1 MSLRSRLNLI
11 IAIICCV
18 SLVIGSVLAIINAKE
33 SVIDEVSSSLSLVHK
48 LLGDT
53 ASEAQL
59 KSIQNIRHLQVSTVE
74 SPVNGNT
81 LKYSVEGVPDL
92 FVQFVRPNMQTF
104 SLSIDV
110 SGQQKRLNIV
120 ADPSDEII
128 EAWREVKLFLS
139 LLLLLTAMIFMGVFI
154 VIGRALKPVDV
165 ILTAFT
171 NIEAGD
177 YSKRLEVFELP
188 EFAQISQGLNHMS
201 DKLANAQVD
210 NARLSKKALNASEYE
225 RKFLARELHDEMG
238 QSLTAIKALT
248 VLSKKQQPP
257 EQSNLDKVLT
267 ICDHLFS
274 VVRNRMRKLTPP
286 LLHEF
291 GLLVALEE
299 LVEQWGGGANIVLDV
314 DPVIDNL
321 LADNAIHYYRIIQ
334 ESLTNILKYARADN
348 VRLSLKRVN
357 NEEHVTVQLTI
368 IDDGVGFDVSKVVW
382 GSGFAGIKERVSSLG
397 GSLSIESTLGAGSQI
412 HINVP
417 IEAAHE
423 S

>member
-1 MSLRSRLNLI
+1 MSLRSHLNLI
-11 IAIICCV
+11 IAIIGCI
-18 SLVIGSVLAIINAKE
+18 SLALGSVFTIINSKE
-33 SVIDEVSSSLSLVHK
+33 SVINEVSSSLSLVHK
-48 LLGDT
+48 LMGDT
-53 ASEAQL
+53 VSEAQL
-59 KSIQNIRHLQVSTVE
+59 KSIQSIRHLQVSTIGRR
-74 SPVNGNT
+74 VNDNAS
-81 LKYSVEGVPDL
+81 KYSVDGVPDV
-92 FVQFVRPNMQTF
+92 FVQFVHPNMQTL

-110 SGQQKRLNIV
+110 SGQHKRINIV

-139 LLLLLTAMIFMGVFI
+139 LLLLLTTMIFIGVFI

-165 ILTAFT
+165 ILKAFSD
-171 NIEAGD
+171 IEAGD

-188 EFAQISQGLNHMS
+188 EFAQIAQGFNHMTYR
-201 DKLANAQVD
+201 LATAQID
-210 NARLSKKALNASEYE
+210 NARLSKNALNASENE
-225 RKFLARELHDEMG
+225 RKLLARELHDEMG
-238 QSLTAIKALT
+238 QSLTAIKALI
-248 VLSKKQQPP
+248 VLSKRQQPP
-257 EQSNLDKVLT
+257 EQSNFDKVLT

-299 LVEQWGGGANIVLDV
+299 LVEQWDGDANVVLDV
-314 DPVIDNL
+314 DPVIDIL

-348 VRLSLKRVN
+348 VRLSLKRVD
-357 NEEHVTVQLTI
+357 NEEHSIVQLTI
-368 IDDGVGFDVSKVVW
+368 IDDGVGFNVSSVDW

-397 GSLSIESTLGAGSQI
+397 GTLSIESMLDTGSQI

-417 IEAAHE
+417 LKSAHE
-423 S
+423 